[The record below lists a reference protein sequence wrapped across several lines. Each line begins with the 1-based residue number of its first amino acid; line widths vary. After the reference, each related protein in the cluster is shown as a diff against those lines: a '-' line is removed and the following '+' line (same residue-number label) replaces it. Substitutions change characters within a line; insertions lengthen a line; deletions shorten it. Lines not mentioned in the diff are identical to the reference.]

1 MTIGIVILRCRGQQG
16 IMDMQSAKPNEH
28 ADDSDDSLQTFSK
41 TCSTMYGKISK
52 KQYEYLQAMT
62 VIQDDIFDS
71 CNGLVKKQV
80 DMLEEYANRGIIS
93 KEYLMPVIG
102 VVNRLIESY
111 LNYVSLEYDLVL
123 SRMQF
128 HHKMLKMV
136 NDITPNLMKTYLES
150 IKPFKILF

>member
-1 MTIGIVILRCRGQQG
+1 MISL
-16 IMDMQSAKPNEH
+16 QSDKPNEQS
-28 ADDSDDSLQTFSK
+28 DDSDDSLQTFSK
-41 TCSTMYGKISK
+41 TCSIMYGKIST

-80 DMLEEYANRGIIS
+80 DMLQEYTNRGIVS
-93 KEYLMPVIG
+93 KEYMIPVIG
-102 VVNRLIESY
+102 MANRLIESY

-150 IKPFKILF
+150 IKPFKTFLF

>member
-1 MTIGIVILRCRGQQG
+1 MISL
-16 IMDMQSAKPNEH
+16 QSDKLNEH
-28 ADDSDDSLQTFSK
+28 AEDSDESLQTFSK
-41 TCSTMYGKISK
+41 TCSIMYSKISK

-62 VIQDDIFDS
+62 VLQEDIFDS
-71 CNGLVKKQV
+71 CSGLIKEQV
-80 DMLEEYANRGIIS
+80 DMLEEYANRGIVS
-93 KEYLMPVIG
+93 KENMMPVIG
-102 VVNRLIESY
+102 VANKLIESY

-150 IKPFKILF
+150 IKPFKTLF

>member
-1 MTIGIVILRCRGQQG
+1 MISL
-16 IMDMQSAKPNEH
+16 QSDKPNEH
-28 ADDSDDSLQTFSK
+28 ADDSDESLQTFSK
-41 TCSTMYGKISK
+41 TCSIIYGKVSK

-80 DMLEEYANRGIIS
+80 DMLQEYAYRGIVS
-93 KEYLMPVIG
+93 KEYTMPVIG
-102 VVNRLIESY
+102 IANRLIESY

-128 HHKMLKMV
+128 HHKMLKMA

-150 IKPFKILF
+150 IKPFKTFSF